1 MIKNITKKALC
12 RAGYEIRRRYSYHK
26 LVSNPPRANSGVIL
40 EFIGPSGVGKTTFFE
55 KIKEDYR
62 KDWLFRDDLKCTYE
76 IDSAFALLTGNEGNA
91 VSRIMHST
99 YLSLSDDDFPMPLQD
114 RIYSYLV
121 LEMKTDILFRKTHS
135 GRGLLSEDGLIHNF
149 CSAILEASK
158 DASPETT
165 SEISKLF
172 KNRHFI
178 NFKACDNYII
188 ENLKKRKEESPGAGN
203 DWIGNLGIHKALEI
217 TKAYQEDNERMMQIA
232 LSHGSKVQEIDIED
246 AFENNRTLF
255 REFIH
260 NITSD
265 AHRQPES
272 ALRSR
277 HAKTTGQ
284 SRSPSF
290 SLSEH

>member
-1 MIKNITKKALC
+1 MIKNITKKAL
-12 RAGYEIRRRYSYHK
+12 RRVGYEVRRKYSYHE
-26 LVSNPPRANSGVIL
+26 LVSTPSRASSGIIL
-40 EFIGPSGVGKTTFFE
+40 EFVGPSGIGKTTFFG
-55 KIKEDYR
+55 KVKEDYR
-62 KDWLFRDDLKCTYE
+62 SDWLFRDDLKCTYE
-76 IDSAFALLTGNEGNA
+76 IDSAFALLTVNEGNA
-91 VSRIMHST
+91 ISRIMHAT
-99 YLSLSDDDFPMPLQD
+99 YLSLSGDDFPMPLQD

-121 LEMKTDILFRKTHS
+121 LEMKADILFRKTHS

-203 DWIGNLGIHKALEI
+203 DWIGNLGVHKALEI

-232 LSHGSKVQEIDIED
+232 LSLGSKVQEIDIED
-246 AFENNRTLF
+246 DFENNRIIF
-255 REFIH
+255 REFI
-260 NITSD
+260 NSITND

-272 ALRSR
+272 ALRSK
-277 HAKTTGQ
+277 HAKTTRQ
-284 SRSPSF
+284 SRSPF
-290 SLSEH
+290 VSLSEH